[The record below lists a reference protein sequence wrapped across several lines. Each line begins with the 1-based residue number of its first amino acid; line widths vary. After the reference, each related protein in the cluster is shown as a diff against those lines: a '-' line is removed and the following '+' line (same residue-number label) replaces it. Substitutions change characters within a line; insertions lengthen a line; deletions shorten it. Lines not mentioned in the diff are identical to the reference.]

1 MTKKFEMTKDKLIVT
16 INTDADIFLPNEKG
30 EKVKVGTYTQQTI
43 QNIDKDKAIVLQD
56 YVNNEMKK
64 ATEQLNALKKQYEPI
79 KDIIDL
85 DEKIVEATRKALQKG
100 TKAFKDK
107 AIHLSNHIGKMDNK
121 KNLKTQIDYINKQI
135 DEIKLDVDGLN
146 KVIN

>member
-16 INTDADIFLPNEKG
+16 INTNADIFLPNEKH